1 MTILHPRPSREQV
14 TVNIESQTSPISV
27 IVKGRPKVGR
37 STRKC
42 CRGDE
47 RIRAGGRAEAF
58 FSLAT
63 SYLSARTRGR
73 WKSVEVA
80 ET

>member
-14 TVNIESQTSPISV
+14 TVSLESQASPSV
-27 IVKGRPKVGR
+27 IVKGRPKVGQSR
-37 STRKC
+37 V
-42 CRGDE
+42 
-47 RIRAGGRAEAF
+47 RAGGRAEAF
-58 FSLAT
+58 FSLAA

-80 ET
+80 EA